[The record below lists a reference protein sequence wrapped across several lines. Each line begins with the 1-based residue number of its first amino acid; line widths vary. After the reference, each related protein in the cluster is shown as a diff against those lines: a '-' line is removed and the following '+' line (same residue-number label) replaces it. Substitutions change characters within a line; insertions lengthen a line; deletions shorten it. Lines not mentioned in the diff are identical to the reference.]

1 MFSRITIEEEGR
13 SSPEDI
19 LVLRWRNVRKFLS
32 VRDQTFYIW
41 TEEDLNTMDLD
52 TNLFRCRERLSKV
65 NKKHFDVPARLEK
78 SLRSVCAVLR
88 RSPTGAGDW
97 PTR

>member
-1 MFSRITIEEEGR
+1 MTEVRTNHTFHLNSQWTLRNGPDPEEEEMFSRITIEEEGG

-41 TEEDLNTMDLD
+41 TEDDLNTMDLD
-52 TNLFRCRERLSKV
+52 TNLFRCRER
-65 NKKHFDVPARLEK
+65 
-78 SLRSVCAVLR
+78 
-88 RSPTGAGDW
+88 
-97 PTR
+97 